1 MTDLSDARRGSR
13 GLVVVMLAAV
23 LLGVGACKSAL
34 ESTRRHV
41 YPPSFN
47 YITDDQLQASMW
59 QLAAGVNDLE
69 RILGNDRP
77 ISTRNRLDVIRT
89 LDAMK
94 SATDRLG
101 PEGWPS
107 NHKLITQNLA
117 RFREQLANARRAAEI
132 DPPSFYLAGT
142 IAGACLACH

>member
-1 MTDLSDARRGSR
+1 MFATA
-13 GLVVVMLAAV
+13 

-41 YPPSFN
+41 YPPTFN
-47 YITDDQLQASMW
+47 YITDDQLQSSMW

-69 RILGNDRP
+69 RILGKDRP
-77 ISTRNRLDVIRT
+77 ISAAQRLDVIRT

-94 SATDRLG
+94 AATGRLG

-107 NHKLITQNLA
+107 NHPLITQNLA
-117 RFREQLANARRAAEI
+117 RFRAQLANARRALEI
-132 DPPSFYLAGT
+132 EPPSFYLAGT
-142 IAGACLACH
+142 IAGSCLACH